1 MQHTI
6 KATEKLIEFKD
17 GAEEEYKKAEM
28 EFVNCVLQDKITLE
42 EYIFMRDMLNDL
54 KENLVKFDTEQI
66 KIDTAMK
73 IAESEDW

>member
-17 GAEEEYKKAEM
+17 GAEDEYKKAEM
-28 EFVNCVLQDKITLE
+28 EFTNCVLEDKITLE
-42 EYIFMRDMLNDL
+42 EYIFMRNILNNL
-54 KENLVKFDTEQI
+54 KEDLVKFDTEQT